1 MSDNYVIYTERMKW
15 LGEQAHLGRGG
26 TDGGDRRR
34 IVVLGHGESY
44 TTLGCKQHREILGVG
59 DVIQLMRGMGEG
71 GYGPMV
77 NKVMSYYSQECV
89 RT

>member
-1 MSDNYVIYTERMKW
+1 MNRYIW
-15 LGEQAHLGRGG
+15 GGGG

>member
-1 MSDNYVIYTERMKW
+1 MNRYNW
-15 LGEQAHLGRGG
+15 GGGG

-71 GYGPMV
+71 GVWPYGEQ
-77 NKVMSYYSQECV
+77 SHELL
-89 RT
+89 